1 MLYLFENYNSTFFLK
16 IDMKSADPERIAK
29 QLQRVFD
36 IEPEEIM
43 QVLRDNKLPL
53 RSLILR

>member
-1 MLYLFENYNSTFFLK
+1 
-16 IDMKSADPERIAK
+16 MKSADPERIAK